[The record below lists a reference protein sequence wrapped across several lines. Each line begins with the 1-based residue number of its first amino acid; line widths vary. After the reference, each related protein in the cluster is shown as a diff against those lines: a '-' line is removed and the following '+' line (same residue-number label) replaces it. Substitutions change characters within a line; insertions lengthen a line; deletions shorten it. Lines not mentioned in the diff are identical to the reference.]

1 MRPER
6 VKGDRHHPFSCALLR
21 VPGIFCVG
29 VLFLLLGIRCKE
41 TPAGGE
47 EDPTPA
53 SDHRDTT
60 AVLYDGCHHST
71 FADTTGLAHDLDII
85 ERKLGLL
92 DPGIRDHL
100 EAVEITYYTFTDS
113 AFTTCDTARVCS
125 GILLVHACMADEVRA
140 IFDGLRRDH
149 FPIAKVIPINR
160 YGLNADSTGWDDVA
174 SMTDNNTSAFNYR
187 SKTMVPESSK
197 HAQGIAI
204 DINPFLNPLVR
215 HGANSNTHEPP
226 GAHYDPERPGTLTRS
241 RIMKHLAPIG
251 WTWGGRWRRPQ
262 DHQHIEKAHPVCE
275 HLREKVR

>member
-1 MRPER
+1 M
-6 VKGDRHHPFSCALLR
+6 KGDRYHPFSCALLR

-41 TPAGGE
+41 TPTGGE
-47 EDPTPA
+47 EDPAPA
-53 SDHRDTT
+53 TDHRGR
-60 AVLYDGCHHST
+60 AALLKHGRHHST

-92 DPGIRDHL
+92 DTGIRDHL

-113 AFTTCDTARVCS
+113 TFTTCDTAHLCS

-140 IFDGLRRDH
+140 IFDGLRRDN

-160 YGLNADSTGWDDVA
+160 YGLNADSTGWDDMA
-174 SMTDNNTSAFNYR
+174 SMVDNNTSAFNYR
-187 SKTMVPESSK
+187 SKAMVPETSK

-204 DINPFLNPLVR
+204 DINPLLNPLVR
-215 HGANSNTHEPP
+215 HVANGTTYEPP
-226 GAHYDPERPGTLTRS
+226 GAHYDPARPGTLTRS
-241 RIMKHLAPIG
+241 QIMKHLAPIG

-275 HLREKVR
+275 HLRERVR